1 VDAGSTATHA
11 ADFMGREAT
20 VMGPARRRRTWR
32 PGETSPAYAAA
43 TTTTTAVAAADAAA
57 YCCSGAVDGGRSKI
71 TDKEGQL
78 SGMDKREKQM
88 RQGRRNN
95 AVRSIGHCPVDATT
109 TAVSPTPTCSS
120 ASMPATAFFS
130 PCSDGLAVGGS
141 ARRWTNGGS
150 EAALAVEKD
159 NIDGICDD
167 GERSS
172 LAAPTRNSSL
182 RLSEIFCEKDDGH
195 ETADDGSSG
204 GFLPEDS
211 AMPGSLA
218 PSSSTSSGARG
229 VIRGDVGNNRRGV
242 HAVAGKDGHEVF
254 LSRTAFAAMS
264 AAAAAAR
271 GNDGNDSDDD
281 CWDTVIDDEAGS
293 LPVVTGEEE
302 GVREARSSSRRTKA
316 ILSDPP
322 SPVLFRAG
330 NDYDTG
336 AEVLIPPEGPRG
348 VAAVVCPPPRLIRFR
363 ITPEGRVVAS
373 DAAVVPI
380 PRRKRRGRGP
390 QRRVREMDAPPTAT
404 ASVLSR
410 TLEFD
415 GDGCSRRS
423 SGGAPS
429 RHDEAVFDRLTQ
441 RQARGQGD
449 DGGSR
454 TSGGAF
460 KSPAPDA
467 NAASHRRRIPPTLAR
482 KSCAFEDEGSDDD
495 DETAEQGG
503 GEGRNMDHKRT
514 RSAPDSIL
522 PRPHARGGRGFGAYC
537 EALRQDGEHRK
548 THRPATTMGIGDN
561 SGDSPSHSLA
571 LHNGDTTSPRG
582 TVPQPIT
589 RGWATCGGPR
599 SAPSS
604 RRGSGTKRGGG
615 RGYTAV
621 LGRLKGML
629 NLESKPRSPPVRRKM
644 SRMEMHKASLIAES
658 FRSPGGSPLHWS
670 SPLGFNGE
678 GFPQDGVLP
687 GTEDPNGQ
695 QERPQQM
702 EGRRGGGRSMRA
714 WRARGR
720 RMAGSL

>member
-1 VDAGSTATHA
+1 MDAGSTATHA
-11 ADFMGREAT
+11 ADVMKGREAT
-20 VMGPARRRRTWR
+20 AVMGSAHSRRTWG
-32 PGETSPAYAAA
+32 PGETSPAYVAA
-43 TTTTTAVAAADAAA
+43 TTTTTTAAAAAA

-78 SGMDKREKQM
+78 SGMDPREKQV

-95 AVRSIGHCPVDATT
+95 DVRSIGHCPVHATR
-109 TAVSPTPTCSS
+109 TAASPTPTRSS
-120 ASMPATAFFS
+120 ARMPATAFFS
-130 PCSDGLAVGGS
+130 PCSAGLAVGGS

-150 EAALAVEKD
+150 EAALAAEND
-159 NIDGICDD
+159 NIDGVCDD
-167 GERSS
+167 GGRSS
-172 LAAPTRNSSL
+172 LAAPTRDSSL
-182 RLSEIFCEKDDGH
+182 RLSKVFCKKDDGH
-195 ETADDGSSG
+195 ETADDGSRG
-204 GFLPEDS
+204 GLLREDS

-218 PSSSTSSGARG
+218 PSSSTSSGVRG

-242 HAVAGKDGHEVF
+242 HVVAGKDGHEGF
-254 LSRTAFAAMS
+254 LSRTVFAAMS
-264 AAAAAAR
+264 AAASP

-293 LPVVTGEEE
+293 FPVVTGEEE
-302 GVREARSSSRRTKA
+302 GEREARSSSRRMKA
-316 ILSDPP
+316 MLAGPP

-330 NDYDTG
+330 NDYDRG

-363 ITPEGRVVAS
+363 TTSEGRVLAS

-380 PRRKRRGRGP
+380 PRRKRRGRGR
-390 QRRVREMDAPPTAT
+390 QRRVRKLDVPTIAA
-404 ASVLSR
+404 ASVSSR
-410 TLEFD
+410 TLESD
-415 GDGCSRRS
+415 GDECSSS
-423 SGGAPS
+423 SGGSAPS
-429 RHDEAVFDRLTQ
+429 RRDEAVFDRLTQ

-454 TSGGAF
+454 TPGGAF
-460 KSPAPDA
+460 KGLAPDA

-482 KSCAFEDEGSDDD
+482 KSCAFEDEEGEDD
-495 DETAEQGG
+495 DETAEQDG
-503 GEGRNMDHKRT
+503 GEDKNMDHKRT

-537 EALRQDGEHRK
+537 EALRKDGEHRK
-548 THRPATTMGIGDN
+548 THRPVTTVGIGDN

-571 LHNGDTTSPRG
+571 LHNDGDTTSPRG

-589 RGWATCGGPR
+589 RGWATYGGPR

-604 RRGSGTKRGGG
+604 RRGSGTKRGGKM

-621 LGRLKGML
+621 LGRLKGVL
-629 NLESKPRSPPVRRKM
+629 NLESKPRSPPGRRM

-670 SPLGFNGE
+670 SPPGFNGE

-695 QERPQQM
+695 RERPQQM